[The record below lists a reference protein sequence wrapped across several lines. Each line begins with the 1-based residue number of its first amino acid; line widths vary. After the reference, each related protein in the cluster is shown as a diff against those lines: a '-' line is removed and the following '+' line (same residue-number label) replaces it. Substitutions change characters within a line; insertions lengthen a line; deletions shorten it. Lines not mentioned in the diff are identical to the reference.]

1 MLAARGEWVESL
13 PKGQRP
19 GGVVAGMVVDS
30 RVVARS
36 VAWRQGGADRRRRRT
51 VASA

>member
-1 MLAARGEWVESL
+1 
-13 PKGQRP
+13 
-19 GGVVAGMVVDS
+19 MVVDS

-51 VASA
+51 GHIGLSVFVAAR